1 MSKIPQKA
9 STKRSNEKRFFTLI
23 ELLVVIAII
32 AILAALL
39 LPALSKARA
48 KARLISCT
56 NNLKQQGLVMNMY
69 FQEYDDYFWSISQ
82 YAHLLASDPK
92 SSVQANSLKY
102 MEISVFLCPE
112 GPYCVYGTYGY
123 NQMALDWETSH
134 RANIKIC
141 EQPSAQYVIMD
152 RRLFKADGSVHPE
165 RNISSTA
172 SSSYQFPEAHHSGS
186 MNILYA
192 DGHVSAFK
200 PVNLDDIYGENVM
213 GYCVGG
219 GGDAGYLGRCGTRT
233 GRHVCPGTGW
243 SKFTQY

>member
-1 MSKIPQKA
+1 MRKEI
-9 STKRSNEKRFFTLI
+9 KRANGNGRFFTLI

-32 AILAALL
+32 AILAAML

-48 KARLISCT
+48 KARAISCAS
-56 NNLKQQGLVMNMY
+56 NLKQQGLVMSFY
-69 FQEYDDYFWSISQ
+69 FDEYDGYFWSSSQ
-82 YAHLLASDPK
+82 YAHLLAIDPLA
-92 SSVQANSLKY
+92 SWTAQSQSLKY
-102 MEISVFLCPE
+102 MEIAVFLCPE

-123 NQMALDWETSH
+123 NMMALDWETAH

-152 RRLFKADGSVHPE
+152 RRLFKADGSVIPD
-165 RNISSTA
+165 RSISSTA
-172 SSSYQFPEAHHSGS
+172 SSSYQFPEAHHAGS

-192 DGHVSAFK
+192 DGHVSPFR

-219 GGDAGYLGRCGTRT
+219 GGDGGYLGRCGTRT
-233 GRHVCPGTGW
+233 VRHVCPGTGW